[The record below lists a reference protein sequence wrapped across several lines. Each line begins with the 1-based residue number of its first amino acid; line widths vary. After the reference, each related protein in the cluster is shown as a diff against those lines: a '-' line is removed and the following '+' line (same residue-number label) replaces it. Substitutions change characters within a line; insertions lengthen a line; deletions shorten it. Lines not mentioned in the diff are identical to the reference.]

1 MKVWKKRSFV
11 LLVILVTG
19 VITVPAGF
27 SQQSGREGTK
37 ALYFNKEGKFKIAQ
51 FTDIHW
57 KVKEVEKSNR
67 TAKLIRD
74 ILQAEQP
81 DLVVITGDI
90 VNDPADEGWKTLMTV
105 FTQSGIPFTVTM
117 GNHDHE
123 SNWTRQEIFDYL
135 STLPGFVGEKGPEYL
150 TGVGN
155 YLLEVKS
162 PGSGSVAALLY
173 FWDSHA
179 YSFSRDVVSDYDWI
193 RFDQIAWY
201 REQSKRYTLQNN
213 GQPYPAL
220 AFFHIPFPEY
230 AEIKELPTTIG
241 ERGEKVY
248 SPLVNSGLF
257 TSFIE
262 MKDVMG
268 TFTGHD
274 HNNNYSGIYKGI
286 GLNYGQSSGYSG
298 YGSIGKGARI
308 IELHE
313 GKRGYNTWV
322 RSDKGDTLYY
332 NYPLGGSFRNE
343 DYQFHAAQKTRR
355 YTSGLQYMYYEGT
368 YKSVQ
373 EMTAE
378 QPKKTGI
385 AKEIAADIIETK
397 ENFGMVF
404 TGLIRIP
411 AKNIYRFFLS
421 SGDGAQLYING
432 KLVADNDGL
441 HKIQKAEGFIA
452 LEEGYH
458 DLKLLYF
465 NTRPKKQLSVSF
477 MSLDADEKAVQG
489 SILYHR

>member
-1 MKVWKKRSFV
+1 MKVWKQRYMVFA
-11 LLVILVTG
+11 ILVLGIIVTQS
-19 VITVPAGF
+19 VF
-27 SQQSGREGTK
+27 SQQPGGREGAK
-37 ALYFNKEGKFKIAQ
+37 ALYFNKDRKFKIVQ

-57 KVKEVEKSNR
+57 KIRETEKSDK

-74 ILQAEQP
+74 ILKTEQP
-81 DLVVITGDI
+81 DLAVLTGDN
-90 VNDPADEGWKTLMTV
+90 VNDPADEGWRTLMSV
-105 FTQSGIPFTVTM
+105 FTQSGIPFSVVM

-123 SNWTRQEIFDYL
+123 SNWTREQIFDYL
-135 STLPGFVGEKGPEYL
+135 ATLPGFVGEKGPAHL

-155 YLLEVKS
+155 YVLEVKS
-162 PGSGSVAALLY
+162 PGSNQAAALLY

-193 RFDQIAWY
+193 RFDQIGWY
-201 REQSKRYTLQNN
+201 RDESKRYTLKN
-213 GQPYPAL
+213 GGKPYPAL

-230 AEIKELPTTIG
+230 AEIKEQPTTIG
-241 ERGEKVY
+241 ERSEKVY
-248 SPLVNSGLF
+248 SPLINSGLF

-308 IELHE
+308 IELQE

-332 NYPLGGSFRNE
+332 NYPLGSSFRHK
-343 DYQFHAAQKTRR
+343 DYQFHAAQKIKRSTP
-355 YTSGLQYMYYEGT
+355 GLQYMYYEDT

-373 EMTAE
+373 EIAAG
-378 QPKKTGI
+378 QPVKTGI
-385 AKEIAADIIETK
+385 AKEVAADIIETK
-397 ENFGMVF
+397 EHFGMAF
-404 TGLIRIP
+404 TGLIKIP
-411 AKNIYRFFLS
+411 SKDIYRFFLT

-432 KLVADNDGL
+432 KLVADNDGE
-441 HKIQKAEGFIA
+441 HGVRKADGFIA

-458 DLKLLYF
+458 DIKILYF
-465 NTRPKKQLSVSF
+465 NTRKKKQLSVSF
-477 MSLDADEKAVQG
+477 MSLDFDEKPV
-489 SILYHR
+489 SDSMLYHR